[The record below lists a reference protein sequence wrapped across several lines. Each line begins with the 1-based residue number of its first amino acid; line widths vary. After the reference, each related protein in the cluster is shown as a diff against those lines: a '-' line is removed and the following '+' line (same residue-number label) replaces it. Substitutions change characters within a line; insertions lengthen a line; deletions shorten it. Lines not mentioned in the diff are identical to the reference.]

1 MFMFVVGAAVGFAVC
16 KAFAPQA
23 AETEARAGKPIAS
36 EDAEN
41 LAKAQKRIAALEKK
55 SD

>member
-1 MFMFVVGAAVGFAVC
+1 MFVIGAAVGFAVC
-16 KAFAPQA
+16 KAFAPQV